1 MYHFILIIR
10 FKASLATNLADIM
23 DKIGLSEIMQPSAN
37 YGKISEKPVK
47 VDTMNHKVC
56 FCHIWSKIGRYCQN
70 FKLSY
75 QCSYVKYNKFTLYL
89 GRD

>member
-1 MYHFILIIR
+1 MIIEDCQVKCVLQYIYWNNLSHCISAIR

-47 VDTMNHKVC
+47 VDTMNHKVRL
-56 FCHIWSKIGRYCQN
+56 CHI
-70 FKLSY
+70 
-75 QCSYVKYNKFTLYL
+75 
-89 GRD
+89 